1 MIQKFISNSM
11 IGTFLGSLV
20 FLTGI
25 SLVFFF
31 GLLENTIHMSLQSVF
46 LSHQNSIVKDIIE
59 VKKND
64 FMLCQN
70 ELKLSKILMVDI
82 IERNDTS
89 NNKFNMR
96 SVYNSNG
103 KNIEEKLLPFTSK
116 IMQLKTL

>member
-1 MIQKFISNSM
+1 MIFTFVGSLIFLTFISM
-11 IGTFLGSLV
+11 FY
-20 FLTGI
+20 
-25 SLVFFF
+25 FFN
-31 GLLENTIHMSLQSVF
+31 LLENTIHMSLQSVF

-82 IERNDTS
+82 IERS
-89 NNKFNMR
+89 NPSTNKFNKR
-96 SVYNSNG
+96 SIYNPNVSDKAG
-103 KNIEEKLLPFTSK
+103 QLEPFTSK